1 MVGRFLQRANKMQ
14 KRKGLVLAAMLL
26 VAAAGCGT
34 DDGNLG
40 TLLQE
45 CIRDAD
51 KEPSE
56 ACKAAWRVPIHAN
69 PQILPSDFLYRGGVN
84 CENNLATRALRD
96 AQATWMAA
104 SYGTEEH
111 TAAYTAYRAEMDA
124 ARQAHEK
131 LCSATYSQVAACG
144 GRVSLLGNPSVYLE
158 AATEACIVAYAEQKG
173 FAERLPRWSRCV
185 DGIRL
190 DDATRETVGYL
201 KFEDCITPIAALEC
215 GEGGG
220 YDCAARLECLRRY
233 RRDVEREARE
243 RRLSEEVMLAAWD
256 VDFLYNLQCE
266 SSLFLTEEYKEFVK
280 AQDDGPVVVGW

>member
-1 MVGRFLQRANKMQ
+1 
-14 KRKGLVLAAMLL
+14 MLL

-69 PQILPSDFLYRGGVN
+69 PQILPSDFFYVDNRN

-96 AQATWMAA
+96 AYAKGGGVGAL
-104 SYGTEEH
+104 EE
-111 TAAYTAYRAEMDA
+111 AY
-124 ARQAHEK
+124 QAHKK
-131 LCSATYSQVAACG
+131 LCSATYSQVEACG
-144 GRVSLLGNPSVYLE
+144 YGSGLTYFGSDSIASQYWQS
-158 AATEACIVAYAEQKG
+158 ATEACIVAGAEQKG
-173 FAERLPRWSRCV
+173 FRERLPIWPRCAY
-185 DGIRL
+185 GIRL

-201 KFEDCITPIAALEC
+201 KFEDCITPIAALKC
-215 GEGGG
+215 GEGG
-220 YDCAARLECLRRY
+220 YSDCAARLECLRKY
-233 RRDVEREARE
+233 RRGVGRAARE

-266 SSLFLTEEYKEFVK
+266 SSLFLTEEYKELK
-280 AQDDGPVVVGW
+280 KQDDGGPMRY